1 MADSTD
7 AFRYVGYIRLR
18 WRAIAASCA
27 VAVTLALAAT
37 LLMPRQYTATARIV
51 IDPPAGADIRAAMAV
66 SPIYLESLRTYERFA
81 TAGGLFQKAVDR
93 FGLRQILGNRPI
105 ESLEKS
111 VLRVEIVRNT
121 RILEI
126 AATLPDPQRAQAVA
140 RFLADETVEMN
151 RAIAMQGALDLVEA
165 VAQEERRARAR
176 LQETDAAWSRMLA
189 DEPVDAL
196 QSDLAVAVGL
206 RSQIEQ
212 QIASAELERAESADR
227 ARHIQA
233 SMTPSTTDA
242 RLRELRRQLS
252 ALDRQEA
259 EQQKLLAQRLA
270 DRDKLGSERQA
281 DAAALTAMEQRLG
294 EARGESG
301 YRGERL
307 RIIDPA
313 IVPQRPSSPNLP
325 LNLAVALLLGLLLP
339 VTYFTL
345 EMSYQEQRAG
355 SRRGEF
361 RAVGEGGR

>member
-1 MADSTD
+1 MADTTD
-7 AFRYVGYIRLR
+7 AFHYVGYIKLR
-18 WRAIAASCA
+18 WRSIATSCA
-27 VAVTLALAAT
+27 IAVTLALVAT
-37 LLMPRQYTATARIV
+37 FLMPRQYTATARIV

-93 FGLRQILGNRPI
+93 FGLRQLLGNRPI
-105 ESLEKS
+105 ESLQKS

-126 AATLPDPQRAQAVA
+126 AATLPDPQRAQALA
-140 RFLADETVEMN
+140 RFLAEETVEMN
-151 RAIAMQGALDLVEA
+151 RAVVTEGARDLVEA

-176 LQETDAAWSRMLA
+176 LQETDAAWSHVLA

-196 QSDLAVAVGL
+196 QSDLAAAADL
-206 RSQIEQ
+206 RSNLRQ
-212 QIASAELERAESADR
+212 QIASAELEIAESAER
-227 ARHIQA
+227 ARQVPA
-233 SMTPSTTDA
+233 SMGSSA
-242 RLRELRRQLS
+242 SHVRLQELRRQLV

-270 DRDKLGSERQA
+270 DRDKLGSERKSA
-281 DAAALTAMEQRLG
+281 DAALTAMVQRLG

-307 RIIDPA
+307 RLIDPA
-313 IVPQRPSSPNLP
+313 IVPERPSSPNLP
-325 LNLAVALLLGLLLP
+325 LNLAAALLLGLLFPMVYL
-339 VTYFTL
+339 TL

-361 RAVGEGGR
+361 RAVGESGR

>member
-1 MADSTD
+1 MADTTD

-18 WRAIAASCA
+18 WRTIAASCA
-27 VAVTLALAAT
+27 IAVTLALVAT

-81 TAGGLFQKAVDR
+81 TAGGLFQKAVER
-93 FGLRQILGNRPI
+93 FGLRQLLGNRPI
-105 ESLEKS
+105 ESLQNS

-140 RFLADETVEMN
+140 RFLAEETVEMN
-151 RAIAMQGALDLVEA
+151 RAIVTEGARDLVEA

-176 LQETDAAWSRMLA
+176 LQDTGAAWSHMLA
-189 DEPVDAL
+189 GEPVDAL
-196 QSDLAVAVGL
+196 QSDLAAAAGL
-206 RSQIEQ
+206 RSQIQQ
-212 QIASAELERAESADR
+212 QIASAELEAAESADR

-233 SMTPSTTDA
+233 SMAPSTTDA

>member
-7 AFRYVGYIRLR
+7 AFRYVGYIKLR
-18 WRAIAASCA
+18 WRTLATSCA
-27 VAVTLALAAT
+27 IAVTLALVAT

-81 TAGGLFQKAVDR
+81 TAGGLFQKAVER
-93 FGLRQILGNRPI
+93 FGLRQLLGNRPI
-105 ESLEKS
+105 ESLQKS

-126 AATLPDPQRAQAVA
+126 AATLPDPQRAQALA

-165 VAQEERRARAR
+165 VAQEERRAQAR
-176 LQETDAAWSRMLA
+176 LQETDAAWSHMLA
-189 DEPVDAL
+189 GEPVDAL
-196 QSDLAVAVGL
+196 QSDLTVAAGL
-206 RSQIEQ
+206 RSDMQH
-212 QIASAELERAESADR
+212 QIASAELEIAESADR
-227 ARHIQA
+227 ARQVQA
-233 SMTPSTTDA
+233 SMASSTSRA
-242 RLRELRRQLS
+242 RLQELRRQVL

-270 DRDKLGSERQA
+270 DRDKLESERKA
-281 DAAALTAMEQRLG
+281 DEAALTAMEQRLG

-313 IVPQRPSSPNLP
+313 IVPERPSSPNLP
-325 LNLAVALLLGLLLP
+325 LNLAAALLLGLLLP
-339 VTYFTL
+339 VIYFTL

>member
-196 QSDLAVAVGL
+196 QSDLGVAAGL
-206 RSQIEQ
+206 RSQIQQ
-212 QIASAELERAESADR
+212 QIASAELEIAESGPCPADSGQ
-227 ARHIQA
+227 HD
-233 SMTPSTTDA
+233 P
-242 RLRELRRQLS
+242 EQLS
-252 ALDRQEA
+252 CGSAGTAKATACARSTGGGSA
-259 EQQKLLAQRLA
+259 ETP
-270 DRDKLGSERQA
+270 G
-281 DAAALTAMEQRLG
+281 AAAG
-294 EARGESG
+294 
-301 YRGERL
+301 
-307 RIIDPA
+307 
-313 IVPQRPSSPNLP
+313 
-325 LNLAVALLLGLLLP
+325 
-339 VTYFTL
+339 
-345 EMSYQEQRAG
+345 G
-355 SRRGEF
+355 SRPARK
-361 RAVGEGGR
+361 RAQGR

>member
-1 MADSTD
+1 MADTTD
-7 AFRYVGYIRLR
+7 AFRYVGYIKLR
-18 WRAIAASCA
+18 WRSIATSCA
-27 VAVTLALAAT
+27 IAVTLALVAT
-37 LLMPRQYTATARIV
+37 FLMPRQYTATARIV

-93 FGLRQILGNRPI
+93 FGLRQLLGNRPI
-105 ESLEKS
+105 ESLQKS

-126 AATLPDPQRAQAVA
+126 AATLPDPQRAQALA
-140 RFLADETVEMN
+140 RFLAEETVEMN
-151 RAIAMQGALDLVEA
+151 RAVVTEGARDLVEA

-176 LQETDAAWSRMLA
+176 LQETDAAWSHVLA

-196 QSDLAVAVGL
+196 QSDLAAAADL
-206 RSQIEQ
+206 RSNLRQ
-212 QIASAELERAESADR
+212 QIASAELEIAESAER
-227 ARHIQA
+227 ARQVPA
-233 SMTPSTTDA
+233 SMGSSA
-242 RLRELRRQLS
+242 SHVRLQELRRQLV

-270 DRDKLGSERQA
+270 DRDKLGSERKSA
-281 DAAALTAMEQRLG
+281 DAALTAMVQRLG

-313 IVPQRPSSPNLP
+313 IVPERPSSPNLP
-325 LNLAVALLLGLLLP
+325 LNLAAALLLGLLFPMVYL
-339 VTYFTL
+339 TL

-361 RAVGEGGR
+361 RAVGESGR